1 MIKKNRVFQLF
12 MILSGIVLTR
22 CSKDD
27 DGIKYNDEYQG
38 GIVFY
43 IFQEGDVGYIPGETH
58 GLIVSFED
66 LQTSE
71 GELEVAWGCC
81 NDGFDCLDI
90 PEAENYEIGSGK
102 SNTEAILNACDEK
115 DIAARLC
122 DDYSK
127 EYNGV
132 VYGDWYLPNH
142 FELSLL
148 DADSNYIDPN
158 AFYWSSSQVS
168 SNSAEL
174 FYQDADYCYGNGPD
188 ARDTCYF
195 MHNEI
200 QEKVYKCKVKA
211 VRNF

>member
-1 MIKKNRVFQLF
+1 MTIKRGALQGFI
-12 MILSGIVLTR
+12 ILITIALTS
-22 CSKDD
+22 CNKDD
-27 DGIKYNDEYQG
+27 AIEFNDEYQG

-71 GELEVAWGCC
+71 GETEVVWGCC

-90 PEAENYEIGSGK
+90 PEAENDEIGSGK
-102 SNTEAILNACDEK
+102 SNTEAILNACDEI

-132 VYGDWYLPNH
+132 VYDDWYLPSYN
-142 FELSLL
+142 EMLAM
-148 DADSNYIDPN
+148 DADSDYIDQN
-158 AFYWSSSQVS
+158 ATYWSSSQDS
-168 SNSAEL
+168 SDFAVL
-174 FYQDADYCYGNGPD
+174 FYQDADYCYGNGPG
-188 ARDTCYF
+188 AQDTCYF
-195 MHNEI
+195 MHPEYI
-200 QEKVYKCKVKA
+200 QKDYKCKVKPI
-211 VRNF
+211 RTF

>member
-12 MILSGIVLTR
+12 MILFGMVLTS

-27 DGIKYNDEYQG
+27 DAIKYNDEYQG

-43 IFQEGDVGYIPGETH
+43 IFQEGDVGFVSGETH

-66 LQTSE
+66 LQTST
-71 GELEVAWGCC
+71 GKTEVAWGCC

-90 PEAENYEIGSGK
+90 PEAENDEIGSGK
-102 SNTEAILNACDEK
+102 SNTEAILNACDEI

-132 VYGDWYLPNH
+132 VYDDWYLPSYMEMSYMNNH
-142 FELSLL
+142 GLEYIIDHL
-148 DADSNYIDPN
+148 D
-158 AFYWSSSQVS
+158 FYWTSSQYEYDETYVAYGWVDGCNAYPVRGCWS
-168 SNSAEL
+168 IRTDGGARKNSK
-174 FYQDADYCYGNGPD
+174 Y
-188 ARDTCYF
+188 
-195 MHNEI
+195 
-200 QEKVYKCKVKA
+200 KVRA